1 MNGATAD
8 VWARIRSVPN
18 RTIITRI
25 GTSQNFFR
33 LRKNDHISFKN
44 DTILFPLKL
53 MDHRRRIGTWRLTIE
68 PVAMRFGFE
77 LQTQRILAAP
87 TQN

>member
-1 MNGATAD
+1 MKGATAE
-8 VWARIRSVPN
+8 VWARMSNVPN

-44 DTILFPLKL
+44 DTILSP
-53 MDHRRRIGTWRLTIE
+53 
-68 PVAMRFGFE
+68 
-77 LQTQRILAAP
+77 
-87 TQN
+87 